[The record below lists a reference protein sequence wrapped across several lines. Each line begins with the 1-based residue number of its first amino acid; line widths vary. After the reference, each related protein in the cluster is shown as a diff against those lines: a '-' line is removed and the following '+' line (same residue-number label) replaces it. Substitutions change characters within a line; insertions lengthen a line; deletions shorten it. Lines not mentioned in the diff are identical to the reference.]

1 MPPNIFKFANW
12 NASPLESPP
21 RNLQKDWKLWSCG
34 RKKHYEYDQVNSFT
48 WPSII
53 LISPFTIYN
62 SKYWSLTALI
72 SEVLFYMWYL
82 RCLFWLCFDYNPKI
96 QDMLWVHVFCGF
108 VWHWYLGI
116 PDLACSMRRST
127 ESPWRHI
134 LLKGWEVIVQRV
146 IDEMI
151 FSLVNK
157 IYPSIKVRSVI
168 H

>member
-82 RCLFWLCFDYNPKI
+82 RCLFWFCFDYNPKI
-96 QDMLWVHVFCGF
+96 QDMLWVQFLWFRSALVSGYPWLGMFDEKVHRVSLASYSSKGLGS
-108 VWHWYLGI
+108 YL
-116 PDLACSMRRST
+116 P
-127 ESPWRHI
+127 
-134 LLKGWEVIVQRV
+134 
-146 IDEMI
+146 
-151 FSLVNK
+151 
-157 IYPSIKVRSVI
+157 KVDRWDDF
-168 H
+168 